1 MNNGNL
7 KPFKRGNNAR
17 ENGAKGGKKSGEAKR
32 EKKRIKDFIT
42 DFLDMEAPATDTM
55 LEEYNLDYYTNAAV
69 IALRLTNKAK
79 RGDIRAVK
87 LLLEITGELE
97 QGKLKSNDEENELY
111 QKGYRKGQI
120 DVFEYLNVKELESYM
135 NRVMNKEKVYDN
147 KPVFLPDGRMIYGE
161 DELK

>member
-1 MNNGNL
+1 
-7 KPFKRGNNAR
+7 
-17 ENGAKGGKKSGEAKR
+17 
-32 EKKRIKDFIT
+32 
-42 DFLDMEAPATDTM
+42 MEAPATDTM

-97 QGKLKSNDEENELY
+97 QGKVKTNDEENELY
-111 QKGYRKGQI
+111 QKGYRKGQT

-135 NRVMNKEKVYDN
+135 NRVMNNEKVYDN